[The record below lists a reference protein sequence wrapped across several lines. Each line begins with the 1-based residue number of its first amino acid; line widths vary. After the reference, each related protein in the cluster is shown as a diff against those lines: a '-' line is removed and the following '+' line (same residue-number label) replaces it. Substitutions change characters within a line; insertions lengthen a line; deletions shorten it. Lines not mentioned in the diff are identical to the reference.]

1 MALFRA
7 MNCPTLE
14 TSLKSGDN
22 PAEDSL
28 LTTSLKII
36 HYFYGD
42 EHYREYLRESSPTI
56 PFEALN
62 SEERIKNYMD
72 DIIKSGT
79 TCLRRKRIF
88 TVGHQGSGKSSLLHS
103 MR

>member
-22 PAEDSL
+22 PAEDIF
-28 LTTSLKII
+28 KII